1 MSNFNNS
8 LFNIKFNGTGNE
20 RTLSRMDSDEVK
32 EFLTNVGRVTYEGNF
47 ICAAYWCDITDCLD
61 ISHEC
66 EASLHL
72 KEVVEDL
79 MNN

>member
-8 LFNIKFNGTGNE
+8 SFNIKFNGTQNE

-47 ICAAYWCDITDCLD
+47 ICAAYWCAVNDSLD
-61 ISHEC
+61 ISHEN
-66 EASLHL
+66 EHSLHF
-72 KEVVEDL
+72 KSVVEGL

>member
-8 LFNIKFNGTGNE
+8 SFNIKFNGTGNE

-47 ICAAYWCDITDCLD
+47 ICAAYWDKTSDCLE
-61 ISHEC
+61 ISHEN
-66 EASLHL
+66 EKSLHL
-72 KEVVEDL
+72 KEVIENL

>member
-8 LFNIKFNGTGNE
+8 SFNIKFNGTGHE

-47 ICAAYWCDITDCLD
+47 ICAAYWCVVNDSLD
-61 ISHEC
+61 ISHEN
-66 EASLHL
+66 EHSLHF
-72 KEVVEDL
+72 KSVVEGL